1 MQLSR
6 FPFINR
12 ALPCYR
18 EVTVTGQTLLGSQH
32 VGKIKVA
39 GPMGCEAF
47 QLNNQHRDPQ
57 NVDVSLRIRQQCV
70 TLAQALLA

>member
-1 MQLSR
+1 M
-6 FPFINR
+6 
-12 ALPCYR
+12 
-18 EVTVTGQTLLGSQH
+18 LGSQH